1 MSSLPRK
8 TSALLATIAASAALL
23 ALPAAAFAAAAGDD
37 APGVIP
43 KTNQGLI
50 SGMAA
55 LVVFGIVF
63 AILATQ
69 VWPRILN
76 GLRDREEKIRTEI
89 ESAEMARQQAK
100 DALEQYQ
107 RSLAEARAESAR
119 MIEQT
124 KAQQAALAAEL
135 RSKADIE
142 VSQLKERAMRDIE
155 AAKRAAV
162 TEVYASAGEL
172 ASLMAS
178 KILRRQI
185 NAADTQQLVDES
197 LSHLAA
203 SRN

>member
-1 MSSLPRK
+1 MSSPTRK
-8 TSALLATIAASAALL
+8 PSALLATLAAGAALSACPAL
-23 ALPAAAFAAAAGDD
+23 ALAAGGED

-43 KTNQGLI
+43 TFNQGLI
-50 SGMAA
+50 SGLAA
-55 LVVFGIVF
+55 LLVFGIVF

-69 VWPRILN
+69 VWPRILK

-107 RSLAEARAESAR
+107 RSLAEARAEAAK

-135 RSKADIE
+135 RAKADTE
-142 VSQLKERAMRDIE
+142 VAQMKERALRDIE

-162 TEVYASAGEL
+162 TEIYAGAGEL

-178 KILRRQI
+178 KILRRQV
-185 NAADTQQLVDES
+185 NPGDTQQLVDES
-197 LSHLAA
+197 LSQLAA
-203 SRN
+203 TRN